1 MLRPTNCHPARATL
15 VLALCG
21 LLTVTGLAGES
32 AELVLQNGSQTEVAA
47 VCWSP
52 DGRLVAS
59 AGESATIRL
68 WDSKSGDLVRTL
80 PGHPERVFGLAFS
93 PDGKWLAS
101 SSTDGSVKVWDY
113 RSGRLL
119 HLFTN
124 HVGNWVRRVTF
135 SPDSR
140 LLAPAAYDGK
150 LCIWDA
156 KTGVVIRTLPTGERV
171 GDVRFTPDG
180 RFLAAASREERQPR
194 VRLWDL
200 ASGQVSLVLTQS
212 RRVDAIALS
221 GDGKLLAAGGGE
233 GAVTLWEL
241 PSGRQLRT
249 VVVPDRG
256 HVVDLDL
263 SADGHWLATAGQW
276 VNRVWATDSG
286 ALRFEMRGHEDA
298 TFRIRFSP
306 DGRELVSG
314 SADCTVRFWNAR
326 TSKPRL
332 VIAARPPD
340 TPITSIAFSPDNS
353 LEAVGRVDGVVRV
366 WAGRGGGFKYELR
379 GHEGPVYALAFSTNG
394 DWLCS
399 ASADRT
405 VRVWDTAHGTMSSIH
420 PYFDRRDSLSAVAF
434 GGTEGLLATAAGAW
448 SGLGFDSDVTLWRT
462 HFDRPVRRLHGHAAS
477 VCALAFVPGVDLL
490 ASAARD
496 GTIKLWDVRHET
508 CLRTL
513 TNQVSV
519 QTLAFMP
526 RARALVAG
534 RADGTV
540 ELLET
545 NALGLLRQWPAHD
558 QPVQSLAVSGDGSWL
573 ATAAADG
580 TVVIWDSASGRE
592 VRRFSGATSQYL
604 PLAFYPGEPV
614 LAFAQT
620 DEMMVHAN
628 VQTGEVLFQRVL
640 FPDGEWLAWNP
651 AKAVY
656 MSSPRGDDHVR
667 VRFGDQ
673 LTPVYPL
680 SLYRRELNRPGN
692 LLAALAAPVPA
703 IGPRNLRLWWY
714 RYPYKQLWLYGGL
727 AFLATGVAARL
738 RRGWIAERRRRAQ
751 EHITRQLLLSQEAE
765 RKRIAAELHDSLGQ
779 NLLVVKNRLY
789 LAQQQVSG
797 PATQQ
802 LRDISQVV
810 SETLQEVREIAYNLR
825 PYLLDRIGLTKAIE
839 GLVKKVAG
847 SGSLDLRSELVEVDR
862 LLPPEGE
869 INFYRIVQE
878 CLSNILKHSDA
889 ATARIAIGR
898 FDGRITMTIED
909 DGRGFDSRRILGH
922 PEAPHGYGLTG
933 LGERVRILGGQFT
946 CDSAPGRGTR
956 LHFDI
961 PVAKKD
967 EANHQNSGG

>member
-1 MLRPTNCHPARATL
+1 MIINFGFARVAL
-15 VLALCG
+15 VMSLWW
-21 LLTVTGLAGES
+21 LLTVTVRAGET
-32 AELVLQNGSQTEVAA
+32 AELVVQNGAQTEVAA

-59 AGESATIRL
+59 SGESATIRL

-101 SSTDGSVKVWDY
+101 SSTDGSVKAWDY

-124 HVGNWVRRVTF
+124 HIGNWVRRVTF

-150 LCIWDA
+150 LCIWDVQ
-156 KTGVVIRTLPTGERV
+156 TGRVAQTLPTGERV

-180 RFLAAASREERQPR
+180 RFLIAASRDDQPR
-194 VRLWDL
+194 IRLWDL
-200 ASGQVSLVLTQS
+200 ASGKVSLVLTQS
-212 RRVDAIALS
+212 RRVEAIALS
-221 GDGKLLAAGGGE
+221 GDGKLLAAGDGE
-233 GAVTLWEL
+233 GTVTLWEL
-241 PSGRQLRT
+241 PSGRELRT
-249 VVVPDRG
+249 FVVPGRDK
-256 HVVDLDL
+256 VVDLDL
-263 SADGHWLATAGQW
+263 SPDGRSLATAGQW
-276 VNRVWATDSG
+276 VDRVFATDTG
-286 ALRFEMRGHEDA
+286 ALKFEMRGHEDA
-298 TFRIRFSP
+298 TFRVRFSP
-306 DGRELVSG
+306 DGSELVSG
-314 SADCTVRFWNAR
+314 SPDCTVRIWNAR
-326 TSKPRL
+326 NGKPRL
-332 VIAARPPD
+332 VIPARPPD
-340 TPITSIAFSPDNS
+340 TPITSIAFSRDNAF
-353 LEAVGRVDGVVRV
+353 EAVGRVDGVVRV

-379 GHEGPVYALAFSTNG
+379 GHAGPVYALAFSTNG
-394 DWLCS
+394 EWLCS

-405 VRVWDTAHGTMSSIH
+405 VRVWDTAHGTISAIH
-420 PYFDRRDSLSAVAF
+420 PFFDRRDSMSTVAF

-448 SGLGFDSDVTLWRT
+448 SGLGFDTDVTLWET
-462 HFDRPVRRLHGHAAS
+462 HFDRPVRRLHGHSAS
-477 VCALAFVPGVDLL
+477 VGAVAFVPGVDLL

-496 GTIKLWDVRHET
+496 GTIKLWNART
-508 CLRTL
+508 GACLRTL
-513 TNQVSV
+513 TNSVAV

-526 RARALVAG
+526 GARELVVG
-534 RADGTV
+534 RVDGTV
-540 ELLET
+540 ALLET
-545 NALGLLRQWPAHD
+545 NALGLLREWAAHN
-558 QPVQSLAVSGDGSWL
+558 QPVQSLAVSGDGRWL

-580 TVVIWDSASGRE
+580 KVAVWDAATGRE
-592 VRRFSGATSQYL
+592 VRRFTGATSQYL

-651 AKAVY
+651 AKALY
-656 MSSPRGDDHVR
+656 MSSPHGDDHVR

-680 SLYRRELNRPGN
+680 TLYRRELNRPGN
-692 LLAALAAPVPA
+692 LLEALADPVPA
-703 IGPRNLRLWWY
+703 IGPRNFGLWWY
-714 RYPYKQLWLYGGL
+714 RYPYKQLWLYGGATVL
-727 AFLATGVAARL
+727 AIVVAVRL
-738 RRGWIAERRRRAQ
+738 RRGLIAERRRRAQ

-765 RKRIAAELHDSLGQ
+765 RKRIAGELHDSLGQ

-789 LAQQQVSG
+789 LAEQQVSG

-810 SETLQEVREIAYNLR
+810 SETLQEVREISYNLR

-847 SGSLDLRSELVEVDR
+847 SGNLDLRSELVEVDN
-862 LLPPEGE
+862 LLPQEGE

-878 CLSNILKHSDA
+878 CLNNILKHSDA
-889 ATARIAIGR
+889 ATARIAIER

-922 PEAPHGYGLTG
+922 PEAAHGYGLTG
-933 LGERVRILGGQFT
+933 LGERVRILGGEFT
-946 CDSAPGRGTR
+946 CDSAPGQGTR

-967 EANHQNSGG
+967 EANHKNPGG